1 MTADSP
7 GAAGRAPD
15 RLVRVSV
22 GAAAVAAVV
31 LLALAAR
38 DARRESRDA
47 AAEAGRAAAAAQAAA
62 AGVASAGE
70 RLARLEAEALALA
83 ELIRRERAA
92 LEEVR
97 REGAAGRDA
106 LDDRLEGVE
115 RSLGTVLEAA
125 ESLRRDLAEVRG
137 TAGLTEAEE
146 RALLERMADA
156 NAGAR
161 FEALWRLQRGSG
173 PSAREAA
180 VKGLSDPEDG
190 VRWQAAVL
198 ARVLKV
204 REAAPALVECL
215 SSSGPAVRA
224 AALDALRELEGTD
237 LGFDPLEPAEDRRAA
252 ALARWKERVAGR

>member
-1 MTADSP
+1 VSPEATGADGRDP
-7 GAAGRAPD
+7 G

-22 GAAAVAAVV
+22 AAAAAAAVV

-47 AAEAGRAAAAAQAAA
+47 SAAAVRAEGRAAAAESAAA
-62 AGVASAGE
+62 RDGG
-70 RLARLEAEALALA
+70 RIARLEAEALALS
-83 ELIRRERAA
+83 EL
-92 LEEVR
+92 VR
-97 REGAAGRDA
+97 RESRAVEDLRREAAAGREGIE
-106 LDDRLEGVE
+106 DRLEGVE
-115 RSLGTVLEAA
+115 RSLGALLEAS

-137 TAGLTEAEE
+137 TGALTGAEE
-146 RALLERMADA
+146 RALLDRMADA

-173 PSAREAA
+173 PAAREAA

-204 REAAPALVECL
+204 REAAPALVDCL
-215 SSSGPAVRA
+215 SSPGAAVRA
-224 AALDALRELEGTD
+224 AALDALREIEGTD
-237 LGFDPLEPAEDRRAA
+237 LGFDPLEPAEERRAP
-252 ALARWKERVAGR
+252 ALARWKERVADR

>member
-1 MTADSP
+1 
-7 GAAGRAPD
+7 D

-70 RLARLEAEALALA
+70 RLSRLEAEAVALA

-146 RALLERMADA
+146 RSLLERMADA

-173 PSAREAA
+173 PAARAAA

-237 LGFDPLEPAEDRRAA
+237 LGYDPLEPAEERRAA